1 MSDDDWRR
9 RRADE
14 LYDGSPIPRTS
25 YDIRDTPLPAPR
37 MAAVTAQQTTSTA
50 AAGPTFVHLGPAR
63 SPSSVRLPRML
74 AVTARWWA
82 GRAVTGLLV
91 VVLAGLIGWLARGW
105 STASTG
111 NTAMASRA
119 VTPSPVQ
126 RPIPRANSTKD
137 LIIRPTDESTFAL
150 ITALPEPP
158 RAEAPTT
165 VLDDTGSSAA
175 ALLARA
181 DPPPPPSAVARR
193 ADTGALLAR
202 ADAPPPPSAEPH
214 EAVLPAVIDPAHRDR
229 SLAVVKRAQ
238 HHAVVATVTR
248 AKLAATTVSRKPR
261 DIDRRSS
268 DRPLPKDNVAPSFN
282 CRRAHANVNRM
293 ICGDPELA
301 ALDRELAVRY
311 RAVDRRTSHNEF
323 VSLHDEETEFLNRRQ
338 NCRTP
343 ACVASLYR
351 ARIDELGPG
360 R

>member
-37 MAAVTAQQTTSTA
+37 MAAATAQQTTATA

-63 SPSSVRLPRML
+63 SPSSVRPPRML
-74 AVTARWWA
+74 AATARWWA

-137 LIIRPTDESTFAL
+137 LIIRPTDESTVAL

-175 ALLARA
+175 
-181 DPPPPPSAVARR
+181 
-193 ADTGALLAR
+193 ALLAR

-229 SLAVVKRAQ
+229 SLAVGKRAQ